1 MTKMFIATVF
11 YSLQELELFFVWLV
25 AGFGGGGGGV
35 CVSVCV
41 LVLHDN
47 EQKSEMLLIFSHLLH
62 IIHTPG

>member
-25 AGFGGGGGGV
+25 AGFGGGGGV
-35 CVSVCV
+35 CASVCV